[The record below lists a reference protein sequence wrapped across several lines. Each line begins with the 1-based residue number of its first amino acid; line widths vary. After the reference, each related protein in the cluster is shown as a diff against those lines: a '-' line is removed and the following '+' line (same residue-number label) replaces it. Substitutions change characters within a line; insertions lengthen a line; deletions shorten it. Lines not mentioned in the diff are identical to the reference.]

1 MWQFLRANRENREKS
16 ILRRFIEVSHL
27 NRIFSRILV
36 IAVPYGWHI
45 LFFVIPF
52 IIVFKLSFSE
62 SIIGSPPY
70 TKLMSWMDD
79 SLLQIRLNIGN
90 YTFLWEDDLYLRSY
104 LESLKNAGV
113 ATLGCLLLGYP
124 LAYGITRASP
134 LMRIIFLML
143 VILPFWT
150 SFLVR
155 VYSWIGI
162 LSNTGLLNTFFIFL
176 GIIKE
181 PLPLL
186 NNNFAVVLG
195 LIYSYLPFMVLPL
208 YASLEKID
216 PHYIE
221 AAYDLGCKP
230 FRAFLKIIIP
240 LSYRGIVGGSMLVFI
255 PAVGEYVIPA
265 LLGGANSLMVG
276 RVLWNEFFT
285 NHDWPLASALVITL
299 FMFLVVPIVIFQRFT
314 RQVVEEGKA

>member
-1 MWQFLRANRENREKS
+1 MSIKRKTQAWKRFALRFL
-16 ILRRFIEVSHL
+16 EVSHL
-27 NRIFSRILV
+27 KQFILRTAM

-52 IIVFKLSFSE
+52 IIVLKLSFSE
-62 SIIGSPPY
+62 SVLGSPPY
-70 TKLMSWMDD
+70 TNLLTWIDD
-79 SLLQIRLNIGN
+79 TFLQIRLNIHN
-90 YTFLWEDDLYLRSY
+90 YTFLWEDELYLRSY
-104 LESLKNAGV
+104 LESLKNAGI
-113 ATLGCLLLGYP
+113 ATVGCFVLGYP
-124 LAYGITRASP
+124 LAYGITRAHS
-134 LMRIIFLML
+134 LMRVVLLML

-162 LSNTGLLNTFFIFL
+162 LSNTGLLNSFL
-176 GIIKE
+176 LYVGIIKE
-181 PLPLL
+181 PLPLI
-186 NNNFAVVLG
+186 NNNFAVILG
-195 LIYSYLPFMVLPL
+195 LIYSYVPFMVLPL

-230 FRAFLKIIIP
+230 FKAFFKILIP
-240 LSYRGIVGGSMLVFI
+240 LSSRGIIGGSLLVFI

-265 LLGGANSLMVG
+265 LLGGSNSLMVG

-285 NHDWPLASALVITL
+285 NHDWPLASALVVTL
-299 FMFLVVPIVIFQRFT
+299 FLFLVIPMIVFQRFT
-314 RQVVEEGKA
+314 REVVEEEEE

>member
-1 MWQFLRANRENREKS
+1 MMMRASRKTQALKDFFLRFLEA
-16 ILRRFIEVSHL
+16 SHL
-27 NRIFSRILV
+27 KKFLLRSAM

-52 IIVFKLSFSE
+52 IIVLKLSFSE
-62 SIIGSPPY
+62 SIIGTPPY
-70 TKLMSWMDD
+70 TNLVSWLND
-79 SLLQIRLNIGN
+79 SFLQIRLNIRN
-90 YTFLWEDDLYLRSY
+90 YTFIWEDELYIRSY
-104 LESLKNAGV
+104 LESLKNAGI
-113 ATLGCLLLGYP
+113 ATVGCLVMGYP
-124 LAYGITRASP
+124 LAYGITRARP
-134 LMRIIFLML
+134 LMRIILLML

-162 LSNTGLLNTFFIFL
+162 LSNTGVINTFLTYL

-186 NNNFAVVLG
+186 NNNFAVILG
-195 LIYSYLPFMVLPL
+195 LVYSYVPFMVLPL
-208 YASLEKID
+208 YASLDKID

-230 FRAFLKIIIP
+230 FKAFFKIIIP
-240 LSYRGIVGGSMLVFI
+240 LSSRGIIGGSMLVFI
-255 PAVGEYVIPA
+255 PSVGEYVIPA
-265 LLGGANSLMVG
+265 LLGGSNSLMVG

-285 NHDWPLASALVITL
+285 NHDWPLASALVVTL
-299 FMFLVVPIVIFQRFT
+299 FLFLVVPMIVFQRFT
-314 RQVVEEGKA
+314 REVVEEEEE

>member
-1 MWQFLRANRENREKS
+1 MWHKLTNLISWHSFKKSRLKTFLWEMA
-16 ILRRFIEVSHL
+16 
-27 NRIFSRILV
+27 V
-36 IAVPYGWHI
+36 IAMPYGWHI
-45 LFFVIPF
+45 LFFVVPF
-52 IIVFKLSFSE
+52 LMVLKLSFSE

-70 TKLMSWMDD
+70 TNLVHWLND
-79 SLLQIRLNIGN
+79 SFLQIRLNIGN
-90 YTFLWEDDLYLRSY
+90 YTLLWQDELYLHSY
-104 LESLKNAGV
+104 LESLKNAGI
-113 ATLGCLLLGYP
+113 ATIGCLLIGYP
-124 LAYGITRASP
+124 LAYGITRATP
-134 LMRIIFLML
+134 LMRIIFLAL

-162 LSNTGLLNTFFIFL
+162 LSNTGLLNSFLMYL

-186 NNNFAVVLG
+186 NNNFAVTLG
-195 LIYSYLPFMVLPL
+195 LIYSYLPFMVMPL
-208 YASLEKID
+208 YTSLEKIN

-230 FRAFLKIIIP
+230 LKAFFKIIIP
-240 LSYRGIVGGSMLVFI
+240 LSYRGILGGSMLVFI

-285 NHDWPLASALVITL
+285 NHDWPVASALVITL
-299 FMFLVVPIVIFQRFT
+299 FMFLVVPIIIVQRFT
-314 RQVVEEGKA
+314 HNVIEEGEA

>member
-1 MWQFLRANRENREKS
+1 MSFRLRTQAWKVVALRFL
-16 ILRRFIEVSHL
+16 EVSHL
-27 NRIFSRILV
+27 KQFISRTLM

-52 IIVFKLSFSE
+52 FIVLKLSFSE
-62 SIIGSPPY
+62 SVLGSPPY
-70 TKLMSWMDD
+70 TNLITWIDD
-79 SLLQIRLNIGN
+79 TFLQIRLNIHN
-90 YTFLWEDDLYLRSY
+90 YTMLWEDELYLRSY
-104 LESLKNAGV
+104 LESLKNAGI
-113 ATLGCLLLGYP
+113 ATVGCFILGYP
-124 LAYGITRASP
+124 LAYGITRANS
-134 LMRIIFLML
+134 LMRIVLLML

-162 LSNTGLLNTFFIFL
+162 LSNTGLINSFL
-176 GIIKE
+176 LYIGIIKE

-186 NNNFAVVLG
+186 DNNFAVTLG

-208 YASLEKID
+208 YASLEKVD

-230 FRAFLKIIIP
+230 FKAFYKIIIP
-240 LSYRGIVGGSMLVFI
+240 LSSRGIIGGSLLVFI

-265 LLGGANSLMVG
+265 LLGGSNSLMVG

-299 FMFLVVPIVIFQRFT
+299 FLFLVVPMILFQRFT
-314 RQVVEEGKA
+314 REVVEEEEE